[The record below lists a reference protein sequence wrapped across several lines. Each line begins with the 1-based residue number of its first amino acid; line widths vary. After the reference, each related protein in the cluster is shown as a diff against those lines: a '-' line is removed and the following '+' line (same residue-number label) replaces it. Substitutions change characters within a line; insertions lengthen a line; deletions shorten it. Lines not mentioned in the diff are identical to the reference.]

1 MDFKCAERYAEKIS
15 FADKAVK
22 IVASGNSIRYAFGVF
37 QSSELDIAL
46 AKRISELR
54 NVKIYPDNDSFW
66 HYDVHRVD
74 PRGAHFYFENIS
86 FTRQIWES
94 QSLSKAGY
102 NLIPGFIFMAIVSPM
117 DKDGFF
123 WFPSGISRQKFQW
136 EIEHAEYIIVEVN
149 ENVSNLD
156 TTCNSIHINQVHRV
170 VPSRNAPLINTH
182 FVFGILPYV
191 NRNQLLTNPA

>member
-66 HYDVHRVD
+66 HY
-74 PRGAHFYFENIS
+74 S
-86 FTRQIWES
+86 TS
-94 QSLSKAGY
+94 
-102 NLIPGFIFMAIVSPM
+102 
-117 DKDGFF
+117 
-123 WFPSGISRQKFQW
+123 SR
-136 EIEHAEYIIVEVN
+136 
-149 ENVSNLD
+149 S
-156 TTCNSIHINQVHRV
+156 
-170 VPSRNAPLINTH
+170 
-182 FVFGILPYV
+182 
-191 NRNQLLTNPA
+191 